1 MCGICGFY
9 AEPNPELLK
18 KMCNALRHRG
28 PDDEGYYVDPQV
40 SLGMRRLSIIDL
52 VTGHQP
58 ISNEDE
64 TKWVVFNGEIYNYP
78 ELRTLLEKKG
88 HQFQTRCDTEV
99 IVHLYEEFSL
109 DFVKFLR
116 GMFSIA
122 LWDKKEKKLILA
134 RDRVGKKPL
143 YYLAKNGKL
152 FFSSEMKSLF
162 YCPDFSR
169 ELEPAGIP
177 LYLSYLYIPAP
188 YSIFKDVKKLPPAHL
203 LVYSQNQLQ
212 AIKYWELNPK
222 KIYSYS
228 QPDLVQQVRDKLEE
242 SVKIRLISDV
252 PLGAFLSGGIDS
264 SAIVGFMAKHS
275 SRPVKTFTV
284 NFNGQ
289 DHKYNETEFARKV
302 ASYFGAEHHQT
313 TIEYNVIDLLPKV
326 LWHFDEPFGN
336 STSVLA
342 YLLSE
347 FTKKHVTVALSGT
360 GGDEAFLGYPRYWGI
375 TWSEY
380 YRKIPQFI
388 RAGAIRRLVKLLP
401 ESTDGN
407 RSQDRL
413 FKRIKRFVKGAELNP
428 DQRYL
433 SWLTYFDSDFQKNLL
448 SPRIMADMEYIPT
461 YLKLF
466 KELDALSDDPLDK
479 AFLFDIQ
486 TFLPFNQLEYMDK
499 MSMAKSLEARCPF
512 CDHELLELS
521 AGLPSQLKLR
531 RTNGKYILKKAC
543 EGILPKE
550 IIFRKK
556 VGFDAPVG
564 LWFKRD
570 LKEFVEKCFSP
581 ACLKQTQLFNPEA
594 VQGLLKLHF
603 SNRNDLSVHLWM
615 ILVLEIWYRMYIKN
629 KVIEEPSFKL
639 VDLL

>member
-9 AEPNPELLK
+9 AEPNIDLLK
-18 KMCNALRHRG
+18 KMCHALKHRG
-28 PDDEGYYVDPQV
+28 PDDEGYYSDECV

-52 VTGHQP
+52 ATGHQP
-58 ISNEDE
+58 LCNEDE

-78 ELRTLLEKKG
+78 ELRKLLEKKG
-88 HQFQTRCDTEV
+88 HQFKTRSDTEV

-122 LWDKKEKKLILA
+122 LWDKTDSKLILA

-152 FFSSEMKSLF
+152 FFSSEMKSF
-162 YCPDFSR
+162 FHCPDFSR

-212 AIKYWELNPK
+212 AIRYWELNPK
-222 KIYSYS
+222 KISSYS

-275 SRPVKTFTV
+275 SKPVKTFTV
-284 NFNGQ
+284 NFNHQ
-289 DHKYNETEFARKV
+289 DDKYNETEFARKV
-302 ASYFGAEHHQT
+302 ASYFGTEHHET

-336 STSVLA
+336 STSILTC
-342 YLLSE
+342 LLSE

-360 GGDEAFLGYPRYWGI
+360 GGDEAFLGYPRYLGI

-380 YRKIPQFI
+380 YRKIPPFI
-388 RAGAIRRLVKLLP
+388 RTGVIQRLMRLLP

-407 RSQDRL
+407 RYQDRF
-413 FKRIKRFVKGAELNP
+413 FKRIKRFVKGAELKP

-433 SWLTYFDSDFQKNLL
+433 SWLTYFDYDFQKHLL
-448 SPRIMADMEYIPT
+448 SPRIMADMEYTPT

-521 AGLPSQLKLR
+521 AGLPSDLKLR

-594 VQGLLKLHF
+594 VQGLLQLHF
-603 SNRNDLSVHLWM
+603 SNRSDLSVHLWM

-629 KVIEEPSFKL
+629 NVIEEPTFKL

>member
-9 AEPNPELLK
+9 SEPNPELLK
-18 KMCNALRHRG
+18 KMCHALRHRG
-28 PDDEGYYVDPQV
+28 PDDEGYYSDQWV
-40 SLGMRRLSIIDL
+40 SLGMKRLSIIDL

-58 ISNEDE
+58 ISNEDNS
-64 TKWVVFNGEIYNYP
+64 KWVVFNGEIYNYP
-78 ELRTLLEKKG
+78 ELRVLLEKKG
-88 HQFQTRCDTEV
+88 HRLKTRCDTEV

-122 LWDKKEKKLILA
+122 LWDKTNSKLILA

-162 YCPDFSR
+162 HCPDFSR
-169 ELEPAGIP
+169 DLEPAAIP

-203 LVYSQNQLQ
+203 LVYTKNQVQ
-212 AIKYWELNPK
+212 EKKYWELNTK
-222 KIYSYS
+222 RISHSSKS
-228 QPDLVQQVRDKLEE
+228 DLVQQVREKVEE

-284 NFNGQ
+284 NFNIQ
-289 DHKYNETEFARKV
+289 DHKYSETEFARKV
-302 ASYFGAEHHQT
+302 ASYFGTEHHET

-342 YLLSE
+342 YLLSG
-347 FTKKHVTVALSGT
+347 FTKNHVTVALSGT

-375 TWSEY
+375 ALSES
-380 YRKIPQFI
+380 YRKIPLFI
-388 RAGAIRRLVKLLP
+388 RAGAIQRLVKLLP

-407 RSQDRL
+407 RHQDRF
-413 FKRIKRFVKGAELNP
+413 FKRIKRFVKGAELKS

-433 SWLTYFDSDFQKNLL
+433 SWLTYFDYDFQKNLL
-448 SPRIMADMEYIPT
+448 SPKITSDVEYTPS

-466 KELDALSDDPLDK
+466 KELDALSDNPLDK
-479 AFLFDIQ
+479 AFLLDIK

-521 AGLPSQLKLR
+521 ANLPTELKLR

-564 LWFKRD
+564 LWFKRE

-581 ACLKQTQLFNPEA
+581 ACLRETQLFNPEA
-594 VQGLLKLHF
+594 VQGLLKSHF
-603 SNRNDLSVHLWM
+603 SNRSDLSVHLWM

-629 KVIEEPSFKL
+629 NVIEEPSFKL
-639 VDLL
+639 ADLL